1 MALLPMAS
9 VRVQNTIVVV
19 FQKLMY
25 VIVPIADNN
34 YI

>member
-9 VRVQNTIVVV
+9 VRVQNIIVVV

>member
-9 VRVQNTIVVV
+9 VRVENTIAVV

-25 VIVPIADNN
+25 VIAPIADNN